1 MSSIDP
7 NTTILLID
15 NDDRDR
21 TYYANQ
27 LKLSSPEAI
36 ILEAKDGQAGV
47 ELCKAQKVDCIV
59 TDFTLPDMS
68 SFELLSNVN
77 PAEGVSAMAMIIL
90 ARYAIPA
97 LADLGRR
104 NGIQAFLMKRLTSG
118 EDLTSVIQNAIASV
132 RSCKNHS
139 SESW

>member
-36 ILEAKDGQAGV
+36 ILEAKDGQAGL

-68 SFELLSNVN
+68 SFELLSDVN

-97 LADLGRR
+97 LADLARR
-104 NGIQAFLMKRLTSG
+104 KRDSG
-118 EDLTSVIQNAIASV
+118 LPNEAVDFRRGPDQRDPECHCQRKVS
-132 RSCKNHS
+132 
-139 SESW
+139 

>member
-36 ILEAKDGQAGV
+36 ILEAKDGQAGL

-68 SFELLSNVN
+68 SFELLSDVN

-97 LADLGRR
+97 LADLARR

-132 RSCKNHS
+132 RSRKNHS
-139 SESW
+139 SES

>member
-1 MSSIDP
+1 MI
-7 NTTILLID
+7 
-15 NDDRDR
+15 
-21 TYYANQ
+21 A
-27 LKLSSPEAI
+27 SPKSAPKYF
-36 ILEAKDGQAGV
+36 KDLWEIQGSV
-47 ELCKAQKVDCIV
+47 KRIDCIV

-68 SFELLSNVN
+68 SFELLSDVN

-97 LADLGRR
+97 LADLARR

-132 RSCKNHS
+132 RSRKNHS
-139 SESW
+139 SES